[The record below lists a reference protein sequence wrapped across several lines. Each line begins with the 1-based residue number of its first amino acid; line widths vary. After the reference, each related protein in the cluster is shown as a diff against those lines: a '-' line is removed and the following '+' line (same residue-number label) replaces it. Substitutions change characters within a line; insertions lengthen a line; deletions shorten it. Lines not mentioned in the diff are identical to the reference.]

1 MRKVYGGD
9 SDIVAVDDISFEIAD
24 GEFLTIVGPSGS
36 GKSTLLRMIAGL
48 EDITEGTIR
57 IGDRVVNG
65 VQPQDRDVAMV
76 FQNYAL
82 YPHMTARKNMSY
94 GLQLTTDLPED
105 EINQRVMD

>member
-1 MRKVYGGD
+1 MSDVSIENVRKVYDGD
-9 SDIVAVDDISFEIAD
+9 PEVVAVDDVSFEIED

-48 EDITEGTIR
+48 EDISGGTIR
-57 IGDRVVNG
+57 IGDRAVNG
-65 VQPQDRDVAMV
+65 IQPQDRDVAMV

-94 GLQLTTDLPED
+94 GLKLTPYLP
-105 EINQRVMD
+105 